1 MVLAGASPLAL
12 YLPLVG
18 RFGGAGGTRDAGVGG
33 FHPTRLT
40 ALRALRP
47 PSPSRGGMEQAE
59 MLGQNPVRQACP
71 MRFSPLDDCALFS
84 IDRSFQ
90 RVFP

>member
-47 PSPSRGGMEQAE
+47 PPHQGEGWSKLKCSAKTP
-59 MLGQNPVRQACP
+59 
-71 MRFSPLDDCALFS
+71 
-84 IDRSFQ
+84 
-90 RVFP
+90 

>member
-47 PSPSRGGMEQAE
+47 PSPSRGGMELVAALQQTCVI
-59 MLGQNPVRQACP
+59 LFRDSFRVRGL
-71 MRFSPLDDCALFS
+71 MNSPLL
-84 IDRSFQ
+84 
-90 RVFP
+90 